1 MSDTVSNI
9 WIINDAGGSL
19 GQNPF
24 KDNLVFF
31 FFFNSQRTMVNIYL
45 YPIIGGSEAHS
56 DHILHI
62 SLFSASRGLSSQNLH
77 AISLFSQIKFSV
89 LLTQLGDRCFPLP
102 GHCYKY
108 LRILQ
113 YFSMF
118 GPTVLLKHVRLLDPY
133 AVVVLTFK
141 SLLKLS
147 PEDKSFVT
155 TCFVN
160 KNGPLDIFLGKYCF
174 LFVLHIN
181 LAFAQLLLHF
191 HNHYSA

>member
-9 WIINDAGGSL
+9 GIINDAGGSL

-24 KDNLVFF
+24 EDSLGFF

-56 DHILHI
+56 DHILHV
-62 SLFSASRGLSSQNLH
+62 SLFSAFRGLSSQNLH
-77 AISLFSQIKFSV
+77 ASCPFSQIKFSA

-133 AVVVLTFK
+133 A
-141 SLLKLS
+141 LLS
-147 PEDKSFVT
+147 
-155 TCFVN
+155 
-160 KNGPLDIFLGKYCF
+160 
-174 LFVLHIN
+174 
-181 LAFAQLLLHF
+181 
-191 HNHYSA
+191 